1 MTSTG
6 VFDDSLDG
14 AFHCRAFEFSEE
26 CDHFI
31 HWHELLDF
39 HILIRFLATK
49 LDKVNWCFSKI
60 PANTLF
66 LYSAIILPKIL
77 LSLWS
82 DMAKNYFKSYI
93 WLLETL
99 QSRGS
104 LTLAQIRQLWRRSS
118 VNELGSDLPARTF
131 ANHIEAISDIFGIEI
146 VCDRRDNTYSI
157 VNEEDMDGT
166 GIRSWML
173 NALSLNSL
181 LNESAGMKDRIFFE
195 NVPSSHQF
203 LTTVIQAI
211 RDNRKLKV
219 RYQGYRMDEE
229 RTFELEPY
237 FIREFKRRWYLYSHK
252 DNDKDY
258 KPHMYALDR
267 MLEVE
272 ILPDTFKIPEGLDA
286 KAWFQFLY
294 GIRKY
299 DDMKP
304 QQVLLK
310 VYGKQVRYFRS
321 LPLHSSQEE
330 IETHR
335 DHSIFAYNLAPDY
348 DFKQDILSFGDSIE
362 VLEPKRLRE
371 SISEV
376 VKSMSRKYQ

>member
-1 MTSTG
+1 
-6 VFDDSLDG
+6 
-14 AFHCRAFEFSEE
+14 
-26 CDHFI
+26 
-31 HWHELLDF
+31 
-39 HILIRFLATK
+39 
-49 LDKVNWCFSKI
+49 
-60 PANTLF
+60 
-66 LYSAIILPKIL
+66 
-77 LSLWS
+77 
-82 DMAKNYFKSYI
+82 MAKNYFKSYI

-99 QSRGS
+99 QTRGP
-104 LTLAQIRQLWRRSS
+104 LTLAEIKRLWMRSS
-118 VNELGSDLPARTF
+118 INDEGKELATRTF
-131 ANHIEAISDIFGIEI
+131 ANHITAIADIFGIDI
-146 VCDRRDNTYSI
+146 VCNRSDNTYFI
-157 VNEEDMDGT
+157 ENNEDMNGK

-173 NALSLNSL
+173 DALSLNSL

-237 FIREFKRRWYLYSHK
+237 FIREFKRRWYLYGHK
-252 DNDKDY
+252 NYDKDF

-272 ILPDTFKIPEGLDA
+272 ILPDSFKVPEGLDA
-286 KAWFQFLY
+286 KAWFQSLY

-299 DDMKP
+299 DDMKS

-330 IETHR
+330 VETHR
-335 DHSIFAYNLAPDY
+335 DHSVFAYNLAPDY
-348 DFKQDILSFGDSIE
+348 DFKQDILSFGDTVE
-362 VLEPKRLRE
+362 VLEPIGLRQ
-371 SISEV
+371 SIAEIV
-376 VKSMSRKYQ
+376 QKMTNHYAK

>member
-1 MTSTG
+1 
-6 VFDDSLDG
+6 
-14 AFHCRAFEFSEE
+14 
-26 CDHFI
+26 
-31 HWHELLDF
+31 
-39 HILIRFLATK
+39 
-49 LDKVNWCFSKI
+49 
-60 PANTLF
+60 
-66 LYSAIILPKIL
+66 
-77 LSLWS
+77 
-82 DMAKNYFKSYI
+82 MAKNYFKSYI

-99 QSRGS
+99 QSRGPQ
-104 LTLAQIRQLWRRSS
+104 TLAQLKELWDRSA
-118 VNELGSDLPARTF
+118 VNEDGRELAPRTF
-131 ANHIEAISDIFGIEI
+131 ANHVAAIADIFGIDI
-146 VCDRRDNTYSI
+146 TCDRRNNTYYI
-157 VNEEDMDGT
+157 ENNDDLEGN
-166 GIRSWML
+166 GLRSWML
-173 NALSLNSL
+173 DALSLNSL

-237 FIREFKRRWYLYSHK
+237 FIREFKRRWYLYGHK
-252 DNDKDY
+252 DYDKDF

-267 MLEVE
+267 MLSVEV
-272 ILPDTFKIPEGLDA
+272 LPDTFKLPTDLDA
-286 KAWFQFLY
+286 KAWFQSLY
-294 GIRKY
+294 GVRKY

-348 DFKQDILSFGDSIE
+348 DFKQDILSFGATIE
-362 VLEPKRLRE
+362 VLEPKSLRA
-371 SISEV
+371 SIKETINQLNT
-376 VKSMSRKYQ
+376 YYHGEQ

>member
-1 MTSTG
+1 
-6 VFDDSLDG
+6 
-14 AFHCRAFEFSEE
+14 
-26 CDHFI
+26 
-31 HWHELLDF
+31 
-39 HILIRFLATK
+39 
-49 LDKVNWCFSKI
+49 
-60 PANTLF
+60 
-66 LYSAIILPKIL
+66 
-77 LSLWS
+77 
-82 DMAKNYFKSYI
+82 MAKNYFKSYI

-99 QSRGS
+99 QSRGP

-131 ANHIEAISDIFGIEI
+131 SNHIESISDIFGIEI

-157 VNEEDMDGT
+157 VNEDDMDGT

-173 NALSLNSL
+173 DALSLNSL

-219 RYQGYRMDEE
+219 RYQGYRMNEE

-294 GIRKY
+294 GVRKY

-330 IETHR
+330 VETHR

-362 VLEPKRLRE
+362 VLEPVELRE
-371 SISEV
+371 SIAEVIKSLSE
-376 VKSMSRKYQ
+376 KYNQ

>member
-1 MTSTG
+1 
-6 VFDDSLDG
+6 
-14 AFHCRAFEFSEE
+14 
-26 CDHFI
+26 
-31 HWHELLDF
+31 
-39 HILIRFLATK
+39 
-49 LDKVNWCFSKI
+49 
-60 PANTLF
+60 
-66 LYSAIILPKIL
+66 
-77 LSLWS
+77 
-82 DMAKNYFKSYI
+82 MAKNYFKSYI

-99 QSRGS
+99 QSRGP

-131 ANHIEAISDIFGIEI
+131 ANHMGAIFDIFGIEI

-173 NALSLNSL
+173 DALSLNSL

-219 RYQGYRMDEE
+219 RYQGYGMEEE

-237 FIREFKRRWYLYSHK
+237 FIREFKRRWYLYGHK
-252 DNDKDY
+252 DNDKDFN
-258 KPHMYALDR
+258 PHMYALDR
-267 MLEVE
+267 MSDVEV
-272 ILPDTFKIPEGLDA
+272 LPDTFNLPDDLDA
-286 KAWFQFLY
+286 KAWFRSLY
-294 GIRKY
+294 GVRKY

-310 VYGKQVRYFRS
+310 VYGKQVHYFRS
-321 LPLHSSQEE
+321 LPLHISQEE

-335 DHSIFAYNLAPDY
+335 DHSIFSYNLAPDY
-348 DFKQDILSFGDSIE
+348 DFKQDILSFGDTVE
-362 VLEPKRLRE
+362 VLEPSSLRK
-371 SISEV
+371 V
-376 VKSMSRKYQ
+376 VEDTVSVLFHRYNAQ

>member
-1 MTSTG
+1 
-6 VFDDSLDG
+6 
-14 AFHCRAFEFSEE
+14 
-26 CDHFI
+26 
-31 HWHELLDF
+31 
-39 HILIRFLATK
+39 
-49 LDKVNWCFSKI
+49 
-60 PANTLF
+60 
-66 LYSAIILPKIL
+66 
-77 LSLWS
+77 
-82 DMAKNYFKSYI
+82 MAKNYFKSYI

-99 QSRGS
+99 QSRGP

-267 MLEVE
+267 MLEV
-272 ILPDTFKIPEGLDA
+272 
-286 KAWFQFLY
+286 
-294 GIRKY
+294 
-299 DDMKP
+299 
-304 QQVLLK
+304 
-310 VYGKQVRYFRS
+310 
-321 LPLHSSQEE
+321 
-330 IETHR
+330 
-335 DHSIFAYNLAPDY
+335 
-348 DFKQDILSFGDSIE
+348 
-362 VLEPKRLRE
+362 
-371 SISEV
+371 
-376 VKSMSRKYQ
+376 

>member
-1 MTSTG
+1 
-6 VFDDSLDG
+6 
-14 AFHCRAFEFSEE
+14 
-26 CDHFI
+26 
-31 HWHELLDF
+31 
-39 HILIRFLATK
+39 
-49 LDKVNWCFSKI
+49 
-60 PANTLF
+60 
-66 LYSAIILPKIL
+66 
-77 LSLWS
+77 
-82 DMAKNYFKSYI
+82 MAKNYFKSYI

-99 QSRGS
+99 QSRGP
-104 LTLAQIRQLWRRSS
+104 LTLAQIRQLWRKSS
-118 VNELGSDLPARTF
+118 VNELGGNLPARTF

-146 VCDRRDNTYSI
+146 VCDRRDNTYRI

-173 NALSLNSL
+173 DALSLNSL
-181 LNESAGMKDRIFFE
+181 LNESAGMRDRIFFE

-203 LTTVIQAI
+203 LPTIIQAI

-219 RYQGYRMDEE
+219 RYQGYRMEEE

-237 FIREFKRRWYLYSHK
+237 FIREFKRRWYLYGHK
-252 DNDKDY
+252 DYDKDF

-272 ILPDTFKIPEGLDA
+272 ILPDTFKMPEGLDA
-286 KAWFQFLY
+286 KAWFQSLY

-299 DDMKP
+299 DDMKS

-330 IETHR
+330 VETHKGY
-335 DHSIFAYNLAPDY
+335 SVFAYNLAPDY
-348 DFKQDILSFGDSIE
+348 DFKQDILSFGETVEILKPE
-362 VLEPKRLRE
+362 RLRNTIKKTINKLYHYYE
-371 SISEV
+371 NNE
-376 VKSMSRKYQ
+376 QEG